1 MALSTAQKQIAYN
14 AAVAAVPGMSDCE
27 FLAATVAQATAWAA
41 ATSGATVAPDIIAQ
55 INAFRAANPTPGAP
69 GYPASDSY
77 TNAAYTGVEVSYAQL
92 LCKLG

>member
-14 AAVAAVPGMSDCE
+14 AAAVAVPGMADVE

-41 ATSGATVAPDIIAQ
+41 ATSGATIAPTIIAQ
-55 INAFRAANPTPGAP
+55 INSFRASNPTPGAP
-69 GYPASDSY
+69 GYPGSDSY
-77 TNAAYTGVEVSYAQL
+77 TSPAGTFTEVSYAQL